1 MRKKWCRCSIPMG
14 LVKRN
19 PSNEH
24 GVANNPTLYRQR
36 IVEEDARKFMGVR
49 ARRSGRCAWRS
60 LPRRRWE
67 YPFSGED
74 LQFRAIRSEASRE
87 RELVALDS
95 TQVKNAVA
103 RVNRSLSSTAW
114 HVWEGRSN
122 PPGPKGMPL
131 TQLSYQGFR
140 SVYGSEDLHSYNGP
154 KRACVALMGT
164 VHDAPLDAPWESD

>member
-36 IVEEDARKFMGVR
+36 IVEEDARMFMGVR
-49 ARRSGRCAWRS
+49 ARRSEKGYSHLRRGRERQAHR
-60 LPRRRWE
+60 P
-67 YPFSGED
+67 GED